1 MKPLLLLAALASTL
15 PALAAEPPKVPL
27 WPQGAPAAHGNGPAD
42 QPWVDV
48 WQVAKDKANGAAFV
62 VCPGGGY
69 GGLAA
74 DHEGIQ
80 PAKFFNSLG
89 ISAFVLH
96 YRLGSSGYH
105 FPTELNDVQRA
116 IRLVRAHAADYG
128 IDPHRIGIIGF
139 SAGGHLTSM
148 AATLFEEGKA
158 DAADPVDRVSSRPDV
173 AVPCYPV
180 ISMTE
185 SFMHRGSRKNL
196 LGPNDSNED
205 LARQVSTETR
215 VTDQT
220 PPCFIFQTDEDV
232 VVPAENAVNFYL
244 ALRKHKVP
252 AEIHIY
258 QPGPHGVGLMQG
270 DPVLGTWP
278 QHLAAW
284 LRNRGFMSPVKRA
297 AVSGKITINGRPVSW
312 GALAFESTDPNAP
325 RPTARIMKGRF
336 KLDAANGVPLG
347 TSKLTATY
355 SASDVPGLDTP
366 DGTATT
372 SENKGQPLTVDIKDG
387 PNELTLDLTR

>member
-1 MKPLLLLAALASTL
+1 MMMKPLLLLAVALTVSTF
-15 PALAAEPPKVPL
+15 AAEVPKVPL
-27 WPQGAPAAHGNGPAD
+27 WPEGAPDAHGKEPTD

-89 ISAFVLH
+89 VSAFVLH
-96 YRLGSSGYH
+96 YRLGSKGYH
-105 FPTELNDVQRA
+105 FPVELHDVQRA
-116 IRLVRAHAADYG
+116 IRYVRANAAQYG
-128 IDPHRIGIIGF
+128 IDPQRIGVIGF

-148 AATLFEEGKA
+148 AATLFEDGKA
-158 DAADPVDRVSSRPDV
+158 DAADPIDRVSSRPDV

-180 ISMTE
+180 ISMIE
-185 SFMHRGSRKNL
+185 DYSHKGSRKNL
-196 LGPNDSNED
+196 LGPNDNDD

-215 VTDQT
+215 VTDKT
-220 PPCFIFQTDEDV
+220 PPCFIFQTDADT
-232 VVPAENAVNFYL
+232 VVPAENAINFYL

-252 AEIHIY
+252 AELHLY

-284 LRNRGFMSPVKRA
+284 LRNQGFMSTVKRA
-297 AVSGKITINGRPVSW
+297 AVNGKITVNGKPVSW
-312 GALAFESTDPNAP
+312 GAVAFENKDTNAP
-325 RPTARIMKGRF
+325 RPTARIMGGKF
-336 KLDAANGVPLG
+336 KLDAANGAPLG
-347 TSKLTATY
+347 GTKLTVTY
-355 SASDVPGLDTP
+355 SANDVTGLDTP
-366 DGTATT
+366 EGIVTT
-372 SENKGQPLTVDIKDG
+372 SENNGKPLSADIVDG
-387 PNELTLDLTR
+387 ANDLTIELVK